1 MAPTRKLKK
10 STTDKMVA
18 GVCGG
23 IADYFD
29 LDPTLVRVGYILLSL
44 ISIGFPGIF
53 VYIILAF
60 VMPDG

>member
-1 MAPTRKLKK
+1 MAPKRKLKK
-10 STTDKMVA
+10 SASNKMVA

-29 LDPTLVRVGYILLSL
+29 FDPTLVRVGYILLTL
-44 ISIGFPGIF
+44 ISTGFPGIL

-60 VMPDG
+60 VMPDE